1 MAWVPTDGEA
11 ESHARSMSLQG
22 ADEREIWEETLA
34 LFGKGVWM
42 GLDQGTPYTWGDFEP
57 TGKFA
62 EVMEGW
68 EPNSYVEGEVS
79 DYLSSEEDFD
89 QIPGLAQTLVT
100 LSHRPEDSEL
110 AGEYSR
116 MYGVE
121 GYIRDTP
128 NKTNYWDE
136 PSQSNKYH
144 YSAEDIA
151 LGHELGHGVDELT
164 SMGERYAPMG
174 DVYEEQLY
182 DLTPNMPYW
191 EGVSRAALAE
201 YFLRPGEISARIG
214 DKRYRMDALDAAAP
228 IGPGSPPVDEVY
240 PPDFLTKGPGY
251 ADPSPKMWEAVVAA
265 HRKINRDARVSGPKP
280 RPVGIAALLP

>member
-34 LFGKGVWM
+34 LFGEGVWM
-42 GLDQGTPYTWGDFEP
+42 GLDQGTPYTWADFES

-68 EPNSYVEGEVS
+68 EPNSYVENTVS

-100 LSHRPEDSEL
+100 LRPRPEDSEL
-110 AGEYSR
+110 AGR
-116 MYGVE
+116 YGRLFGVR

-128 NKTNYWDE
+128 NKASYWDE
-136 PSQSNKYH
+136 PSQSYQNH
-144 YSAEDIA
+144 YSAEDIT
-151 LGHELGHGVDELT
+151 LGHEVGHGVDDLT
-164 SMGERYAPMG
+164 SMGEPYAPKG

-191 EGVSRAALAE
+191 DGVSRAALAE

-214 DKRYRMDALDAAAP
+214 DKRYRMDALAQP
-228 IGPGSPPVDEVY
+228 KTDEVY
-240 PPDFLTKGPGY
+240 PPDFLTEGPGY

-280 RPVGIAALLP
+280 RPEGIAALLP